1 MLLNDFIYPC
11 SRCVISLK
19 RSRVGNPALKWKI
32 KEFSFGITS
41 PFQQQIQD
49 TDAMKLTSQVS
60 LLTDTTEV
68 GRRLL
73 PDAVP
78 FDSHKCMW
86 AKSQDAPMLSGTSLG
101 RHAHGVCWIH
111 AKGLLLVLLFIQ
123 FACHASTVHSE
134 QHSCNIG
141 AEGPYHTQ
149 GEGPGQKVV
158 VRVRHPITAVTSGAK
173 CYDCDCVAHRWCHK
187 KGDNN
192 LEQLESP
199 RWGQTNVHGQQ

>member
-78 FDSHKCMW
+78 FRLTQMYVSKITRCPDAFRHESGAARPWCVLDSCQRLVAGALVHSVCVPCVDCPQRT
-86 AKSQDAPMLSGTSLG
+86 AQLQHRCRRPLSHPRRRTRTKSCGQGPASNHGRHLG
-101 RHAHGVCWIH
+101 RQMLWLRLCCTP
-111 AKGLLLVLLFIQ
+111 LMPQ
-123 FACHASTVHSE
+123 
-134 QHSCNIG
+134 
-141 AEGPYHTQ
+141 EG
-149 GEGPGQKVV
+149 
-158 VRVRHPITAVTSGAK
+158 R
-173 CYDCDCVAHRWCHK
+173 
-187 KGDNN
+187 
-192 LEQLESP
+192 
-199 RWGQTNVHGQQ
+199 